1 MLTNQDLEQ
10 IAAKGISEG
19 EILTQ
24 IDNLKKGF
32 PFVRLDCAATV
43 GHGITTLSEDKLQY
57 YVGKYE
63 QQMPELSVMKFVPA
77 SGAASRM
84 FKDLNVFFKECKE
97 HKGKAEP
104 SASVVKTMENI
115 GRFAFHDKL
124 QQLMAEDGK
133 MLDDLALA
141 KDYKTVVDYILN
153 SKGLNYGHLPKA
165 MLMFH
170 LYGNV
175 PRSAFSEHLV
185 EGAHYAKNAKNE
197 VNLHFTISPEHRKYF
212 NQKLKYVVPQFEE
225 MFGVKYNI
233 KFSEQMSKTDMVA
246 IDMDGNLVRNAD
258 GSLLFR
264 PGGHGALIENLNQ
277 IDADIVFIK
286 NIDNVTVDKFKP
298 VTYTYKK
305 ALAGYLIE
313 MQEITFECMRLLEN
327 LSVSEA
333 ELAQIEGYAMRVLN
347 INVPFGYFSKS
358 HRQKV
363 AYWQKKLNRPIRV
376 CGMVKNEGEPG
387 GGPYWVFDKN
397 GDKNLQIVESSQIDF
412 SNKFQ
417 VAEVQKSS
425 HFNPVDLVCG
435 LKNFRGNKFNLK
447 NYVNR
452 NTGFISQKNQNGID
466 MKIQEL
472 PGLWNGAMA
481 DWITAFVEVPV
492 STFTPVKTLNDLLRP
507 EHIE

>member
-1 MLTNQDLEQ
+1 MLTKQDLDQ

-19 EILTQ
+19 DISTQ
-24 IDNLKKGF
+24 IENLKNGF
-32 PFVRLDCAATV
+32 PFVHLASAATV
-43 GHGITTLSEDKLQY
+43 GHGITTLSEEKLQY
-57 YVGKYE
+57 YVDKYE
-63 QQMPELSVMKFVPA
+63 SAMPELSVVKFVPA

-84 FKDLNVFFKECKE
+84 FKDLNVFLKDCKA
-97 HKGKAEP
+97 HKGNSEP
-104 SASVVKTMENI
+104 SASVIKTMENL
-115 GRFAFHDKL
+115 GRFAFHAKL
-124 QQLMAEDGK
+124 QQSMSKDDK
-133 MLDDLALA
+133 DPDDLVLA
-141 KDYKTVVDYILN
+141 KDYKTVADYILG

-165 MLMFH
+165 MLLFH
-170 LYGNV
+170 LYGDG
-175 PRSAFSEHLV
+175 PRTAFSEHLV
-185 EGAHYAKNAKNE
+185 EGVNYAKSINNE
-197 VNLHFTISPEHRKYF
+197 VSLHFTISPEHRKYF
-212 NQKLKYVVPQFEE
+212 NQKLKTVVPRFEQ
-225 MFGVKYNI
+225 MFGVKYKI
-233 KFSEQMSKTDMVA
+233 SFSEQMSKTDMVA

-298 VTYTYKK
+298 ITYTYKK
-305 ALAGYLIE
+305 ALAGYLLE
-313 MQEITFECMRLLEN
+313 MQETTFEYMRLLEN
-327 LSVSEA
+327 LSVNEI
-333 ELAQIEGYAMRVLN
+333 ELAQIEGFAMRVLN
-347 INVPFGYFSKS
+347 ISVPLGYFSKS

-387 GGPYWVFDKN
+387 GGPYWVSGKN
-397 GDKNLQIVESSQIDF
+397 NEKSLQIVEASQIDM
-412 SNKFQ
+412 NDRYQKD
-417 VAEVQKSS
+417 EVQKSS

-435 LKNFRGNKFNLK
+435 IKNFRGNKFNLK
-447 NYVNR
+447 NYVDK

>member
-1 MLTNQDLEQ
+1 MLTKQDLDQ
-10 IAAKGISEG
+10 IVAKGISEG
-19 EILTQ
+19 DIYTQ
-24 IDNLKKGF
+24 IENLKRGF
-32 PFVRLDCAATV
+32 PFVHLASAATV
-43 GHGITTLSEDKLQY
+43 GHGITTLSEEKLQY
-57 YVGKYE
+57 YVDKYE
-63 QQMPELSVMKFVPA
+63 STMPDLSVIKFVPA

-84 FKDLNVFFKECKE
+84 FKDLNVFLKDSKA
-97 HKGKAEP
+97 HKGVLEP
-104 SASVVKTMENI
+104 SASVIKTMENI
-115 GRFAFHDKL
+115 SRFAFHAKL
-124 QQLMAEDGK
+124 LQIMGKDGK
-133 MLDDLALA
+133 NPDDLVLA
-141 KDYKTVVDYILN
+141 KDYKTVADYILGA
-153 SKGLNYGHLPKA
+153 KGLNYGHLPKA

-170 LYGNV
+170 LYGDI
-175 PRSAFSEHLV
+175 PRTAFSEHLV
-185 EGAHYAKNAKNE
+185 EGANYAKSINNE
-197 VNLHFTISPEHRKYF
+197 VSLHFTISPEHRKYF
-212 NQKLKYVVPQFEE
+212 NQKLKNVVPQFEQ
-225 MFGVKYNI
+225 MFGVKYKI
-233 KFSEQMSKTDMVA
+233 SFSEQMSKTDMVA
-246 IDMDGNLVRNAD
+246 IDMEGNLVRNAD

-298 VTYTYKK
+298 ITYTYKK
-305 ALAGYLIE
+305 ALAGYLLE
-313 MQEITFECMRLLEN
+313 MQETTFEYMRLLEN
-327 LSVSEA
+327 LSVSEID
-333 ELAQIEGYAMRVLN
+333 LAQIEGFAMRVLN
-347 INVPFGYFSKS
+347 ISVPLGYFSKS

-387 GGPYWVFDKN
+387 GGPYWVLGKN
-397 GDKNLQIVESSQIDF
+397 NEKSLQIVEASQIDM
-412 SNKFQ
+412 NDRYQKD
-417 VAEVQKSS
+417 EVQKSS

-435 LKNFRGNKFNLK
+435 IKNFRGNKFNLK
-447 NYVNR
+447 NYVDK